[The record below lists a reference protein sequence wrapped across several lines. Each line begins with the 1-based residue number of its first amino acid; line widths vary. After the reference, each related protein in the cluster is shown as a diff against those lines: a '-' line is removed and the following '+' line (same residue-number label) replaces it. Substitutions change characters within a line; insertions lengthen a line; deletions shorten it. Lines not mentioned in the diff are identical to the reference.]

1 MVPYCLLKK
10 RPQISYPGSFHAKS
24 NTSCGVFDVSYGLN
38 YRQFGSKINEM
49 LVMVVLS
56 VALYNPIHKPDQ
68 I

>member
-10 RPQISYPGSFHAKS
+10 KTPDFLSGVFSCKIQYE
-24 NTSCGVFDVSYGLN
+24 CGVFDVGYGLN